1 MRVIIIC
8 TRVFWS
14 PVGRI
19 EFLQL
24 LQAELSLSL
33 SLSLCLQASG
43 LEFSVHGT
51 YLDVRAEM
59 IVPTLA
65 ALLTYATCQVSGNQ

>member
-1 MRVIIIC
+1 
-8 TRVFWS
+8 
-14 PVGRI
+14 VGRI

-24 LQAELSLSL
+24 LKAEPSLSL
-33 SLSLCLQASG
+33 SLFQASG

-65 ALLTYATCQVSGNQ
+65 ALLPYATCQVSGNQ